1 QTTYVGRENIP
12 VETNK
17 VMHAL
22 VYNVTKKG
30 FMYLFE
36 SMYGKEWKLGKT
48 WNQLEPLLKDRM
60 ETLLAHFIL
69 VGLSQKGG
77 KPSS

>member
-1 QTTYVGRENIP
+1 
-12 VETNK
+12 
-17 VMHAL
+17 MHWFIMSQ
-22 VYNVTKKG
+22 KKG

-60 ETLLAHFIL
+60 ETLLGKILICYRFIL
-69 VGLSQKGG
+69 LFKNSQLILFWLD
-77 KPSS
+77 